1 MILPLLVC
9 GGFDLMRGD
18 SVSDDSVIR
27 VLVISLNPMS
37 DVSIMNNEAEIIPQ
51 GKIWTTFIWISL

>member
-27 VLVISLNPMS
+27 VLVICLNPMS

-51 GKIWTTFIWISL
+51 GKI